1 MSADLELLLFLP
13 AASIIFAYIYGAG
26 RYGEIIPDV
35 GSFLARTSVA
45 LFVQVVLTGL
55 LPTPVGEQASLTS
68 LLALTLLAA
77 LLFVFSSFFDK

>member
-13 AASIIFAYIYGAG
+13 AASIIFAYVYGVG
-26 RYGEIIPDV
+26 RYGEVIPDV

-45 LFVQVVLTGL
+45 LVAQVVLTGL
-55 LPTPVGEQASLTS
+55 LPTPVAEQSSVSS

-77 LLFVFSSFFDK
+77 LLFVFSGFFDK